1 MVEIFVSNSS
11 VKINDLLIRDEETV
25 KVLNEI
31 EEKDREDYILKSI
44 SIGSSVLRNTMTVE
58 KIDYIEKEFQRLLTA
73 FSKRTDEWDDQISET
88 MEDSVTSMTESMDA
102 SLDLEKEGNPLY
114 RLKKAIDDQIIG
126 LRELIKKEEG
136 KQEGKEEES
145 AKGTMKGF
153 DFEDEIV
160 DNLNYWQHYPDAFEV
175 IGDVSEGKSRRK
187 VGDVLATL
195 ENGMTIVMEAK
206 AGYSSYS
213 DKGDKSLNSQMDE
226 SMAYRN
232 SAGSIGITTIEAMER
247 HGWQNSIFMDRG
259 KNRFI
264 VAVDRDRQDF
274 TILRVA
280 YILLRERI
288 MSSAKGDDQS
298 AKKTIDSSKVK
309 EIVEDIT
316 RDMSSTTKMRQL
328 LTNIEGKIYDV
339 KKEIG
344 VYQSKIQGRVDE
356 LNHLL

>member
-1 MVEIFVSNSS
+1 MTSVTVTPRSVRINNLEIDN
-11 VKINDLLIRDEETV
+11 EETV
-25 KVLNEI
+25 KIMNEI
-31 EEKDREDYILKSI
+31 EEKDLEQHIVKSI
-44 SIGSSVLRNTMTVE
+44 NIGSSVLRNTMTVE

-73 FSKRTDEWDDQISET
+73 FSKRTDEWEDQISET

-114 RLKKAIDDQIIG
+114 RLKKAIDGQILD
-126 LRELIKKEEG
+126 LRDLIKKE
-136 KQEGKEEES
+136 EGKEEES

-288 MSSAKGDDQS
+288 LSSAKDDGQS